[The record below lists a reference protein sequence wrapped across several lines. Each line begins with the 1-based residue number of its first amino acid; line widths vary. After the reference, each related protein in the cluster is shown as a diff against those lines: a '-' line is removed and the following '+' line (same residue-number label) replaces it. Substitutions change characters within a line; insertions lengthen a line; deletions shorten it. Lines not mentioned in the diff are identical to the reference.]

1 MPEDPFVVHVARLR
15 RVAGSRW
22 HEVRR
27 GELDPEHLLSAD
39 ADAGDAGGAGE
50 GDGDAAGAESA
61 VPAGAEA
68 WGDLVLQSFDGGV
81 MVSGTVGA
89 PWLGICRRCT
99 APVGGEL
106 RIAVRERFT
115 EPGARYGDP
124 DDEESYP
131 IVADRL
137 DLRPMVRDAVVLEL
151 PLAPLCRDDCRGL
164 CPHCGADR
172 NVEPCTCVAPRDPR
186 WANLDVLR
194 AAR

>member
-1 MPEDPFVVHVARLR
+1 VPDDPFVVHVARLR
-15 RVAGSRW
+15 RVAGSRR
-22 HEVRR
+22 HEMRR
-27 GELDPEHLLSAD
+27 AELDPERLLS
-39 ADAGDAGGAGE
+39 GGPPSPTGGA
-50 GDGDAAGAESA
+50 DSA
-61 VPAGAEA
+61 VPEGAEA
-68 WGDLVLQSFDGGV
+68 WADVNLQSFDGGV
-81 MVSGTVGA
+81 MVTGTVGA
-89 PWLGICRRCT
+89 PWHGVCRRCT

-124 DDEESYP
+124 EDDESYP
-131 IVADRL
+131 IVEDRL

-172 NVEPCTCVAPRDPR
+172 NEEECGCVAPRDPR

-194 AAR
+194 TGR